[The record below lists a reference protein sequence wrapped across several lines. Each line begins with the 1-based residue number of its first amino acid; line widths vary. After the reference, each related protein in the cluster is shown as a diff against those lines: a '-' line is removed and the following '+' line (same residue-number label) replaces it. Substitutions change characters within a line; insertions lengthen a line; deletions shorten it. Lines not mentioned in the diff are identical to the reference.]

1 MNNQNPEE
9 EEKEKGV
16 PKQEPPLQAPNR
28 IYNESD
34 MEYSHDYNQPYSD
47 LGGSP

>member
-1 MNNQNPEE
+1 MNNQNQDE
-9 EEKEKGV
+9 EEKDI
-16 PKQEPPLQAPNR
+16 PKQEPPLQTSNH